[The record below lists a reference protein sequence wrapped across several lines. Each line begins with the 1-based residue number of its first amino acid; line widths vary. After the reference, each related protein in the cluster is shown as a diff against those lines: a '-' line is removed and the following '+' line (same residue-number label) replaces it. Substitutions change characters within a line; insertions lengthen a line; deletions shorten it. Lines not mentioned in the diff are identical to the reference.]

1 MIARTQKPPHGQS
14 CISRLSGSF
23 NGLLPGFIAVAS
35 QGRGIVTDF
44 GSHTLRGAGKVS
56 RKMKYRAL
64 IFDFDGTI
72 ADTLGET
79 RRIFNELAPD
89 YGIRQVEEHE
99 IHGLRHLSLKQILA
113 ELKIPKR
120 RVPSIIARGTGMMRA
135 NIDRLELIGGMKD
148 ALTELRGRTD
158 SFGILTSNTT
168 ANVDAFLRNHGLR
181 DMFEFV
187 SSTSKLTG
195 KARHLRAIRKTF
207 SLSNGEM
214 LYVGDELRDVKAAQ
228 KAKIPHAAISW
239 GFNSRESLA
248 AAKPTYLIDHPEEF
262 LRTLV

>member
-1 MIARTQKPPHGQS
+1 
-14 CISRLSGSF
+14 
-23 NGLLPGFIAVAS
+23 
-35 QGRGIVTDF
+35 
-44 GSHTLRGAGKVS
+44 
-56 RKMKYRAL
+56 MKYRAL

-79 RRIFNELAPD
+79 RRIFNELAPE

-99 IHGLRHLSLKQILA
+99 VPGLRHLSLKQILS

-135 NIDRLELIGGMKD
+135 NIERLQLIVGMKE
-148 ALTELRGRTD
+148 ALPELRNRTE

-168 ANVDAFLRNHGLR
+168 ANVDVFLRNHGIR
-181 DMFEFV
+181 DLFEFV

-195 KARHLRAIRKTF
+195 KSRHLRAIRKTF
-207 SLSNGEM
+207 SLDYREM

-228 KAKIPHAAISW
+228 KAKIPHAAVTW
-239 GFNSRESLA
+239 GFNSRESLSD
-248 AAKPTYLIDHPEEF
+248 AKPTYLIDHPEQF
-262 LRTLV
+262 LHLLD